1 MEHVRVI
8 VIGGGA
14 TGTGILRD
22 LSMRGIPA
30 LLLEKADLASG
41 TSSRFHGLLHSG
53 ARYAVND
60 PDAARECIT
69 ENMILR
75 RIGTSCVEKTEGY
88 FVRTP
93 EDDPAFES
101 LWVNACRE
109 CGIDVREVP
118 LSEALLRE
126 PGLCRDARAVYR
138 VPDSAVDGFRLVWH
152 NVMSARRYGGDIR
165 TYCTVTGIESKNG
178 AVTGVSVVHTK
189 TGQKETI
196 PCDFVI
202 NATGSWA
209 GEVAH
214 LAGLSVAVTPDRG
227 TLLAFNHRFTTRV
240 VNRLRKPTDGDI
252 FVPHGSI
259 TIFGTTS
266 VPTDRPD
273 DTRPRSEDVREL
285 LQTGEALFPKIHE
298 YRMLRAFAGTRP
310 LYSPDASTGR
320 SATRNFVIIDHEHDG
335 LKGMITI
342 TGGKFTSYR
351 LMAEKAVDV
360 AASRLGVTAPC
371 RTAIESIVPDPDE
384 NLLRRAKNL
393 FPSEGSRLAIA
404 RLGDDL
410 EKAVTASE
418 QEPWKKLL
426 LCECEMVTL
435 AEFET
440 VASEETSHSLGDI
453 RRRTRL
459 GMGTCQG
466 SFCALRATGA
476 LVENALLP
484 HIPPQHL
491 FRQFVQERWQ
501 GIRPLL
507 WGTQIR
513 EIQLERGI
521 YDATL
526 NLNGDPDIP
535 YAPPLEQCPP
545 LTPKTAPSLANAT
558 LRTSMRTTGEY
569 DVIVAGA
576 GFSGLTAAATAAA
589 RGKRVLVIT
598 KGAGALTIGGGT
610 IDLLGYV
617 NGSPVEGNP
626 FAAMRTLPER
636 HPYRILGEEKVR
648 DSLDFLAELLAAQN
662 ATMLLAG
669 SETTGNAWLP
679 TAAGTMKPSWITSA
693 GMNPCAIIQADAVT
707 VLGVTGMKD
716 FSAVMT
722 AAGLKNWPQ
731 FLGKTVT
738 HESVASPFA
747 NNSKLRDLT
756 ALDLASFLDTEEGLE
771 WLARSISSLRTGAD
785 TVLLPSILGTK
796 PNSAAHSYLE
806 GVTGKKIVELF
817 CPPPS
822 VTGLRMHH
830 VLMAYLRGKG
840 VDFVENAT
848 IVDSLTEKGRCNA
861 LVTRLPDKERTYRAD
876 SFIIATGG
884 LFGGG
889 IVTGQ
894 GKAMETVFHIPL
906 AVPAVQDEWS
916 SADFFAKPHPFAYF
930 GVPTDERLSPVDA
943 KGRVL
948 FANVHF
954 VGRTLGG
961 YDFASEKSGSGV
973 ALATGHFAG
982 LLTGSTTGSLI

>member
-1 MEHVRVI
+1 MDHIRGI

-30 LLLEKADLASG
+30 LLLEKADLAFG

-60 PDAARECIT
+60 PDAAKECIT
-69 ENMILR
+69 ENIILR
-75 RIGTSCVEKTEGY
+75 RIGKSCVEETEGY

-93 EDDPAFES
+93 EDDPAFEPI
-101 LWVNACRE
+101 WVDTCRQS
-109 CGIDVREVP
+109 GISVEEVP

-126 PGLCRDARAVYR
+126 PGICRDAAAIYR

-165 TYCTVTGIESKNG
+165 TYCTVTKIESKNG
-178 AVTGVSVVHTK
+178 KVTGVSVLHTK

-196 PCDFVI
+196 PCEFVI
-202 NATGSWA
+202 NATGAWA
-209 GEVAH
+209 GEVAR
-214 LAGLSVAVTPDRG
+214 LAGLSVPVTPDRG

-240 VNRLRKPTDGDI
+240 INRLRKPTDGDI

-266 VPTDRPD
+266 IPTDKPD
-273 DTRPRSEDVREL
+273 DTHPRSEDVIAL
-285 LQTGEALFPKIHE
+285 LKMGEALFPQIHD

-310 LYSPDASTGR
+310 LYSPGVGTGR
-320 SATRNFVIIDHEHDG
+320 AATRNFVIIDHEKEG
-335 LKGMITI
+335 LGGMITV

-351 LMAEKAVDV
+351 LMAEKTVDV
-360 AASRLGVTAPC
+360 AARRLGVTTPC
-371 RTAIESIVPDPDE
+371 RTAFESIIPDPDE
-384 NLLRRAKNL
+384 KLLERAKPL

-410 EKAVTASE
+410 EKAVASSE
-418 QEPWKKLL
+418 ENPWKKLL

-440 VASEETSHSLGDI
+440 VATESTSHSLGDI

-484 HIPPQHL
+484 HIPPQSV
-491 FRQFVQERWQ
+491 FRQFIQERWQ

-535 YAPPLEQCPP
+535 FSPPLEQCPQFASKTGFAQSGKQ
-545 LTPKTAPSLANAT
+545 TP
-558 LRTSMRTTGEY
+558 RTDGEY
-569 DVIVAGA
+569 DVVVAGA
-576 GFSGLTAAATAAA
+576 GFSGLIAAATAAS
-589 RGKRVLVIT
+589 RGKRVMIIT

-617 NGSPVEGNP
+617 NGQAVDGNP
-626 FAAMRTLPER
+626 FEAMAALEPT
-636 HPYRILGEEKVR
+636 HPYRVMGENAVR
-648 DSLDFLAELLAAQN
+648 ASLDFLAGLLESQQAS
-662 ATMLLAG
+662 MLQAG
-669 SETTGNAWLP
+669 CETTGNAWLP

-693 GMNPCAIIQADAVT
+693 GMNPCAIIQASAVN

-716 FSAVMT
+716 FSATMT
-722 AAGLKNWPQ
+722 AAGLTGWPQ

-738 HESVASPFA
+738 HESVPTPFHDTA
-747 NNSKLRDLT
+747 FKFRDLT
-756 ALDLASFLDTEEGLE
+756 ALDLACYLDTPEGRS
-771 WLARSISSLRTGAD
+771 WLGKTIASLKNNAD
-785 TVLLPSILGTK
+785 TVLIPSILGIK
-796 PNSAAHSYLE
+796 PGNAVHTHLE
-806 GVTGKKIVELF
+806 QTTGKKIVELF

-830 VLMAYLRGKG
+830 ILMEYLRKMG
-840 VDFVENAT
+840 VSFVENAT
-848 IVDSLTEKGRCNA
+848 LADAVTENGRCRA
-861 LVTRLPDKERTYRAD
+861 LVTRQPDKERAYRAD

-884 LFGGG
+884 LFSGG
-889 IVTGQ
+889 ILTAP
-894 GKAMETVFHIPL
+894 GKAVEAVFGLPL
-906 AVPAVQDEWS
+906 SVPAVQDEWS
-916 SADFFAKPHPFAYF
+916 SSDFFAKPHPFAKF
-930 GVPTDERLSPVDA
+930 GVTTDARLSPLNG
-943 KGRVL
+943 KGHVL
-948 FANVHF
+948 YNNVHF

-973 ALATGHFAG
+973 ALATGHYAG
-982 LLTGSTTGSLI
+982 TLI

>member
-1 MEHVRVI
+1 MSHARVI

-75 RIGTSCVEKTEGY
+75 RIGKSCVEETEGY

-93 EDDPAFES
+93 EDDPAFEP
-101 LWVNACRE
+101 LWVDACRKS
-109 CGIDVREVP
+109 GIAVEEVP
-118 LSEALLRE
+118 LSEALFRE
-126 PGLCRDARAVYR
+126 PGICRDAAAVYR

-165 TYCTVTGIESKNG
+165 TYCAVTKIESKNG
-178 AVTGVSVVHTK
+178 KVTGVSVVHTK
-189 TGQKETI
+189 TGEKTTI
-196 PCDFVI
+196 PCEFVI

-266 VPTDRPD
+266 VPTDKPE
-273 DTRPRSEDVREL
+273 DTRPRSQDVIAL
-285 LQTGEALFPKIHE
+285 LQMGEALFPKIHE

-310 LYSPDASTGR
+310 LYSPGAGSGR
-320 SATRNFVIIDHEHDG
+320 AATRNFVIIDHEKEG
-335 LKGMITI
+335 LGGMITV

-351 LMAEKAVDV
+351 LMAEKTVDV
-360 AASRLGVTAPC
+360 AASRLGVATPC
-371 RTAIESIVPDPDE
+371 RTAFENIIPDPGE
-384 NLLRRAKNL
+384 KLLNRTRTL

-410 EKAVTASE
+410 EKAVSASE
-418 QEPWKKLL
+418 ENPWKKLL

-440 VASEETSHSLGDI
+440 VAAEQTSHSLGDI

-484 HIPPQHL
+484 HIPPQQL

-507 WGTQIR
+507 WGSQIR

-535 YAPPLEQCPP
+535 FAPPLEQCPP
-545 LTPKTAPSLANAT
+545 FAPKTGTFAKAPRP
-558 LRTSMRTTGEY
+558 RTDGEY
-569 DVIVAGA
+569 DVIVAGT
-576 GFSGLTAAATAAA
+576 GLSGLIAAATAAA
-589 RGKRVLVIT
+589 RGKRAMVVT
-598 KGAGALTIGGGT
+598 RGAGALTIGGGT

-617 NGSPVEGNP
+617 NGQPVDGSPFE
-626 FAAMRTLPER
+626 AMKTLEAS
-636 HPYRILGEEKVR
+636 HPYRVVGEEAVR
-648 DSLDFLAELLAAQN
+648 ASLDFLADILASQKAS
-662 ATMLLAG
+662 MLQAG
-669 SETTGNAWLP
+669 CEMTGNAWLP
-679 TAAGTMKPSWITSA
+679 TAAGTMKPSWITSM
-693 GMNPCAIIQADAVT
+693 GMNPCAIIQASAVN
-707 VLGVTGMKD
+707 VLGITGMKD
-716 FSAVMT
+716 FSAALT
-722 AAGLKNWPQ
+722 AAGLNNWPQ
-731 FLGKTVT
+731 FFGKTVT
-738 HESVASPFA
+738 HESVPTPFHDTA
-747 NNSKLRDLT
+747 FKFRDMT
-756 ALDLASFLDTEEGLE
+756 ALDLACYLDTPEGLE
-771 WLARSISSLRTGAD
+771 WLGNTISSLKNDAD

-796 PNSAAHSYLE
+796 PGGSAHASLE
-806 GVTGKKIVELF
+806 KATGKKIVELF

-822 VTGLRMHH
+822 VTGLRLHRI
-830 VLMAYLRGKG
+830 LMEYLRKMG
-840 VDFVENAT
+840 VSFVENAT
-848 IVDSLTEKGRCNA
+848 IVDAVTESGRCRS
-861 LVTRLPDKERTYRAD
+861 LVTRLPDKERAYSAD

-884 LFGGG
+884 LFSGG
-889 IVTGQ
+889 IITAPGQ
-894 GKAMETVFHIPL
+894 AVEAVFGLSLP
-906 AVPAVQDEWS
+906 VPAVQDDWS
-916 SADFFAKPHPFAYF
+916 SSDFFAKPHLFAKI
-930 GVPTDERLSPVDA
+930 GIATDERLSPLDD
-943 KGRVL
+943 KGHVL
-948 FANVHF
+948 YNNVHF

-973 ALATGHFAG
+973 ALATGHYAG
-982 LLTGSTTGSLI
+982 TLI